1 MDNRSV
7 NCSCKY
13 KETFNSHNSP
23 MIIIDAKTGC
33 INDVNLA
40 ACNYYAYSKE
50 ELLSMNIEDIN
61 ISTKE
66 NISKEMDEVKTKS
79 LKFLRFQHKLSNG
92 KIRDVEVHSSHF
104 KIADKDLLLSIIYD
118 VKEKSKMEKEYV
130 KNKAYFDNLFN
141 NSPEAIAIVDRD
153 FKILNANERFKE
165 VFQYDLA
172 EIENQDITKLLCE
185 ETLYDT
191 SYNFRS
197 SITKG
202 DFISEEVKR
211 RKKDGSTLDV
221 LLMGFPL
228 LINHQITGAYCIY
241 TDITETK
248 KQQKEINK
256 LTYNDRLTG
265 LFSREFFFENLENE
279 ILKKADKK
287 AKNEKLAVL
296 ILNVNE
302 FKEIKDALG
311 QLVGDL
317 ILKEFALKLRAS
329 VQDDNII
336 VARIINNEFALI
348 IRNLKGFK
356 NIKLLIDRIIESLK
370 EPFLIDMNEL
380 QITTN
385 GGAAVYPDD
394 GKDSM
399 DLLRKAEIAMDESK
413 KISKNKVIRFEH
425 FHDEEIQE
433 QFWIKK
439 DLLKAIEDRE
449 LFLNYQPIYDI
460 NKNKLVGVEA
470 LIRWKHKEKGIVSP
484 LKFIPIAEK
493 SGMIHPIGE
502 WVLVE
507 ACKQNNRWQKLGYE
521 RIWMSVNVSVLQLE
535 KAGFISMM
543 ERVLRDTML
552 KPEYLQLEITETY
565 FAQDY
570 ELIKKT
576 IKKLSSLGIK
586 ISIDDFGTGYS
597 SLGQLSELS
606 INNLKIDRM
615 FIDRVDENTNKS
627 KIVKAIVA
635 LADSLGISLTAEG
648 VERDEELKFLKKNK
662 CKMVQGYLFS
672 KPVGIEKIE
681 KLLKK

>member
-1 MDNRSV
+1 
-7 NCSCKY
+7 
-13 KETFNSHNSP
+13 
-23 MIIIDAKTGC
+23 
-33 INDVNLA
+33 
-40 ACNYYAYSKE
+40 
-50 ELLSMNIEDIN
+50 
-61 ISTKE
+61 
-66 NISKEMDEVKTKS
+66 
-79 LKFLRFQHKLSNG
+79 
-92 KIRDVEVHSSHF
+92 
-104 KIADKDLLLSIIYD
+104 
-118 VKEKSKMEKEYV
+118 
-130 KNKAYFDNLFN
+130 
-141 NSPEAIAIVDRD
+141 
-153 FKILNANERFKE
+153 
-165 VFQYDLA
+165 
-172 EIENQDITKLLCE
+172 
-185 ETLYDT
+185 
-191 SYNFRS
+191 
-197 SITKG
+197 
-202 DFISEEVKR
+202 
-211 RKKDGSTLDV
+211 
-221 LLMGFPL
+221 
-228 LINHQITGAYCIY
+228 
-241 TDITETK
+241 
-248 KQQKEINK
+248 
-256 LTYNDRLTG
+256 
-265 LFSREFFFENLENE
+265 
-279 ILKKADKK
+279 
-287 AKNEKLAVL
+287 
-296 ILNVNE
+296 
-302 FKEIKDALG
+302 
-311 QLVGDL
+311 
-317 ILKEFALKLRAS
+317 
-329 VQDDNII
+329 
-336 VARIINNEFALI
+336 
-348 IRNLKGFK
+348 
-356 NIKLLIDRIIESLK
+356 
-370 EPFLIDMNEL
+370 
-380 QITTN
+380 
-385 GGAAVYPDD
+385 
-394 GKDSM
+394 M